1 MIPQKALARAF
12 FPFLAAFFL
21 SACGPASVRADDF
34 DFYVLALSWSPT
46 YCASAGRN
54 ADPMQCR
61 AAKPYRFIVHGLWP
75 QHERGF
81 PAFCRSGPRDAPR
94 EAVNSI
100 LDIMPSRGLARHEWR
115 KHGTCSGLD
124 PQAYFKT
131 TRRAFDRVKIPPAFN
146 SIADGNRMTPDAV
159 ETAFR
164 LANPGL
170 RNNAIAVDCANGRL
184 KEVRI
189 CLTRD
194 LGFRS
199 CPAVDRRGCR
209 AANIFVPAPGQ

>member
-1 MIPQKALARAF
+1 MLRLPVLLLTAF
-12 FPFLAAFFL
+12 LL
-21 SACGPASVRADDF
+21 SAGTAAAERAGEF

-46 YCASAGRN
+46 YCASAGRGG
-54 ADPMQCR
+54 DPMQCR

-75 QHERGF
+75 QHERGY
-81 PAFCRSGPRDAPR
+81 PAFCRAGPRDAPR
-94 EAVNSI
+94 GAVDSI

-115 KHGTCSGLD
+115 KHGTCSGLT
-124 PQAYFKT
+124 PYAYFET
-131 TRRAFDRVKIPPAFN
+131 TRAAFERVKIPPAFN
-146 SIADGNRMTPDAV
+146 SVADGNRMTPDAV

-170 RNNAIAVDCANGRL
+170 RDNAIAVDCANGRL

-194 LGFRS
+194 LAFRS
-199 CPAVDRRGCR
+199 CPAIDRRGCR
-209 AANIFVPAPGQ
+209 ASNIFVPAPGR

>member
-1 MIPQKALARAF
+1 M
-12 FPFLAAFFL
+12 L
-21 SACGPASVRADDF
+21 SALVLATVASAPVRADDF

-46 YCASAGRN
+46 YCAGAGRN

-61 AAKPYRFIVHGLWP
+61 AAKPHRFIVHGLWP

-81 PAFCRSGPRDAPR
+81 PSFCHNGPRDAPR
-94 EAVNSI
+94 GAVNSI
-100 LDIMPSRGLARHEWR
+100 LDIMPSRGLARHEWS
-115 KHGTCSGLD
+115 KHGTCSGLG
-124 PQAYFKT
+124 PRAYFEK
-131 TRRAFDRVKIPPAFN
+131 TRRAFERVKIPPAFN

-170 RNNAIAVDCANGRL
+170 RDNAIAVDCANGRL

-194 LGFRS
+194 LDFRS
-199 CPAVDRRGCR
+199 CPTVDRRGCR